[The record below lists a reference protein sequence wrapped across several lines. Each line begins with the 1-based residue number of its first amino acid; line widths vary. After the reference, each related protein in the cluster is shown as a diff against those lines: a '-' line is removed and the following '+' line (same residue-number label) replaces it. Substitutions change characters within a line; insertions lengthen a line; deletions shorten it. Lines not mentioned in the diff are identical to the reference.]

1 MNKDPQKEKSYRLGL
16 GDSRSR
22 VAILQSSDERFVR
35 GAKLVKVRLNMNKKY
50 TAQKIREME
59 AIVASGDVGPMTC
72 EIVAKML
79 RQAAEMRE
87 RCEELKA
94 QCLKICGRE
103 TCDHN
108 GDKCVCCARDVID
121 FIVRGDEETAT
132 VATHRD
138 GANDAGKPDLSVSQ
152 MAL

>member
-1 MNKDPQKEKSYRLGL
+1 
-16 GDSRSR
+16 
-22 VAILQSSDERFVR
+22 
-35 GAKLVKVRLNMNKKY
+35 MNKKY

-59 AIVASGDVGPMTC
+59 AIVASGDVGPMTR

-103 TCDHN
+103 TCDRN

-138 GANDAGKPDLSVSQ
+138 GANDAGKPDLSASQ

>member
-1 MNKDPQKEKSYRLGL
+1 
-16 GDSRSR
+16 
-22 VAILQSSDERFVR
+22 
-35 GAKLVKVRLNMNKKY
+35 
-50 TAQKIREME
+50 
-59 AIVASGDVGPMTC
+59 
-72 EIVAKML
+72 ML

-103 TCDHN
+103 TCDHK

-132 VATHRD
+132 GFTVGRM
-138 GANDAGKPDLSVSQ
+138 PFVSGDTSR
-152 MAL
+152 LCE